1 MSKRRTLE
9 NLMLQAP
16 PFALRRV
23 RGSSDPLPPQAA

>member
-9 NLMLQAP
+9 NLMLPPP

-23 RGSSDPLPPQAA
+23 RGSDPLPPQAA